1 MSGFVEPVPRFDF
14 QGKRYMQII
23 KIERRV
29 PGFDKNALVLFKA
42 KFFRG
47 GGFGS

>member
-14 QGKRYMQII
+14 QEKHKIQII